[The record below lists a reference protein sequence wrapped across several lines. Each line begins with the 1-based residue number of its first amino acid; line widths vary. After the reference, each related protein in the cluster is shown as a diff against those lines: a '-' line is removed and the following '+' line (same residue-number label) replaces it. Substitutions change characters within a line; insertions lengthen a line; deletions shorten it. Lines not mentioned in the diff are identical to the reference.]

1 MSGSIAL
8 RPLNDTHA
16 ELVLTPGHQAVFL
29 KSDRST
35 RVRPVDTRAV
45 TSWHDGRFS
54 FEELTLQQIMT
65 TLSRWYNFDFRFAD
79 ERLADA
85 LDAWV
90 SADGGQGDAGVGS
103 DAPESGDI
111 TGADGDDVG
120 ATASAA
126 ETGGAFARSGSDIIA
141 VVVTVIVLAGAGAGV
156 WLGRRRVRR

>member
-1 MSGSIAL
+1 MNKLIEALFCDNPELPTKVYTYCNSIPEYAEAEREYEEAL
-8 RPLNDTHA
+8 SLQENTTFSS
-16 ELVLTPGHQAVFL
+16 EQNGLVVVA
-29 KSDRST
+29 
-35 RVRPVDTRAV
+35 A
-45 TSWHDGRFS
+45 
-54 FEELTLQQIMT
+54 
-65 TLSRWYNFDFRFAD
+65 

-85 LDAWV
+85 LDALV

>member
-1 MSGSIAL
+1 MYEEAL
-8 RPLNDTHA
+8 SLQENTTFSS
-16 ELVLTPGHQAVFL
+16 EQNGLVVVA
-29 KSDRST
+29 
-35 RVRPVDTRAV
+35 A
-45 TSWHDGRFS
+45 
-54 FEELTLQQIMT
+54 
-65 TLSRWYNFDFRFAD
+65 

-85 LDAWV
+85 LDALV